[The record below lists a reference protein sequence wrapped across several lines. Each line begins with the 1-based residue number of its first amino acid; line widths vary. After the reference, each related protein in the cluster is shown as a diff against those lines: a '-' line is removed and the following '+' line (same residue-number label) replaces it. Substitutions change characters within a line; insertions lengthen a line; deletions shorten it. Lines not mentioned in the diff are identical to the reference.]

1 MNSIIYRTKS
11 WHARIWRRK
20 TPREVP
26 VFEGSLKKERRF
38 LNMFLLNTNLLH
50 ISVWRPQVSV
60 QHWSFIKCFCS
71 CTKFP
76 QATIMCLNAWIL
88 PPRQGPPFSCGG
100 YPGDPAWSFIGFGRQ
115 CYPWVVQIWKRD
127 FFGRKKVQ
135 KGMSMNEMTIMES
148 MCVGV
153 KKINISMYI
162 YIYVHMLSCNY
173 IHMYIFEHRGIVMGH
188 LLERVSPPKC
198 QTNRSLKVSKSP
210 RVTTSQQSLWK
221 HHISRP
227 SAIPTEKFHGYP
239 FCPFKSKGNPSSH
252 LKASGMTMT
261 STVEAT
267 PSTGPFLTSLFLC
280 QVLSLQCRMLWC
292 LKNRCLLFWLG
303 SVVEIQG
310 ISEKTWDS
318 TWSHTIQSAS

>member
-1 MNSIIYRTKS
+1 
-11 WHARIWRRK
+11 
-20 TPREVP
+20 
-26 VFEGSLKKERRF
+26 
-38 LNMFLLNTNLLH
+38 
-50 ISVWRPQVSV
+50 
-60 QHWSFIKCFCS
+60 
-71 CTKFP
+71 
-76 QATIMCLNAWIL
+76 MCLRVSTGL
-88 PPRQGPPFSCGG
+88 SPPPEAETSFFFGG

-115 CYPWVVQIWKRD
+115 CYPWLGADLKKGLFWKE
-127 FFGRKKVQ
+127 
-135 KGMSMNEMTIMES
+135 KGAKGDVHERNDDHGIYV
-148 MCVGV
+148 CVGV
-153 KKINISMYI
+153 KKNKYIYI

-173 IHMYIFEHRGIVMGH
+173 IHMYIFVHRGIVMGH
-188 LLERVSPPKC
+188 FLERVSPPKC

-292 LKNRCLLFWLG
+292 LKNRQIVESLACYFGWDPWLR
-303 SVVEIQG
+303 SKESLRKHEIPLG
-310 ISEKTWDS
+310 ATPFRVLPKPWTYFNKNKW
-318 TWSHTIQSAS
+318 

>member
-1 MNSIIYRTKS
+1 
-11 WHARIWRRK
+11 
-20 TPREVP
+20 
-26 VFEGSLKKERRF
+26 
-38 LNMFLLNTNLLH
+38 
-50 ISVWRPQVSV
+50 
-60 QHWSFIKCFCS
+60 
-71 CTKFP
+71 
-76 QATIMCLNAWIL
+76 
-88 PPRQGPPFSCGG
+88 
-100 YPGDPAWSFIGFGRQ
+100 
-115 CYPWVVQIWKRD
+115 
-127 FFGRKKVQ
+127 
-135 KGMSMNEMTIMES
+135 
-148 MCVGV
+148 
-153 KKINISMYI
+153 
-162 YIYVHMLSCNY
+162 MLSCNY
-173 IHMYIFEHRGIVMGH
+173 IHMYIFVHRGIVMGH

-292 LKNRCLLFWLG
+292 LKNRQIVGVTGLLFLVGIRGWDPRNLWENMRFHLEPHHSECFLNHEHISIKTNDKNKQSFPNRYPTLNKQRKTAAKG
-303 SVVEIQG
+303 HNVEPRNH
-310 ISEKTWDS
+310 SKHSDE
-318 TWSHTIQSAS
+318 WSQTPPDCRVS